1 MVESGSI
8 FHNRLNEPMKSN
20 NMTNT
25 TSKSQKARLFNF
37 LAKGKEVSIV
47 EASKRL
53 NIANPSAVVA
63 QLREDGA
70 RIYTNRRSNAAGQTV
85 FKYRLD
91 LARSDL
97 S

>member
-1 MVESGSI
+1 
-8 FHNRLNEPMKSN
+8 MKSN

-70 RIYTNRRSNAAGQTV
+70 RIYTNRHRNDQGQTV